1 MMKKTMSARMR
12 ELLDRTGVIVMPGPY
27 DCLSLQIIENLG
39 FEVAILGG
47 LTCGSTS
54 SGLPDVGVLT
64 MSEMMNRY
72 RIMTAVANIPL
83 IGDVDDGFGE
93 LINVDRTAREAIRAG
108 LAGILI
114 EDQRSPRR
122 CPHIGGGDVISQD
135 DMVRKLQ
142 VIADVKA
149 EEDPD
154 FVVIART
161 YSARVNGIEE
171 AVRRG
176 LAYAEA
182 GADVIWVDLAYS
194 DEAIS
199 ELKTLAE
206 EIGPH
211 AYLAAGMAETTGKP
225 VLPKE
230 RFEEMGYKI
239 IAYPLTAMLAAARA
253 VEKVMIAL
261 RDHGDTSSVVDTLMP
276 LHDVSSIMGAD
287 RAKAFEKKWLSG
299 ND

>member
-1 MMKKTMSARMR
+1 MR
-12 ELLDRTGVIVMPGPY
+12 ERLDRTGVIVMPGPY

-39 FEVAILGG
+39 FEAAILGG
-47 LTCGSTS
+47 LTCGSTAF
-54 SGLPDVGVLT
+54 GLPDVGVLT
-64 MSEMMNRY
+64 MSEMMSRY
-72 RIMTAVANIPL
+72 RIMTGVANIPL

-93 LINVDRTAREAIRAG
+93 LINVDRTTREAIKAG

-122 CPHIGGGDVISQD
+122 CPHIGGGDVISRD
-135 DMVRKLQ
+135 DMVRKLE

-149 EEDPD
+149 GEDPD

-194 DEAIS
+194 NEAIS
-199 ELKTLAE
+199 ELMTLAE

-239 IAYPLTAMLAAARA
+239 IAYPITAMMAAARA
-253 VEKVMIAL
+253 VEKVMTAL
-261 RDHGDTSSVVDTLMP
+261 RDQGDTRAVIDTLMP
-276 LHDVSSIMGAD
+276 LHNISSIMGAD
-287 RAKAFEKKWLSG
+287 RAKAFEMKWLAG
-299 ND
+299 NDQGQDL